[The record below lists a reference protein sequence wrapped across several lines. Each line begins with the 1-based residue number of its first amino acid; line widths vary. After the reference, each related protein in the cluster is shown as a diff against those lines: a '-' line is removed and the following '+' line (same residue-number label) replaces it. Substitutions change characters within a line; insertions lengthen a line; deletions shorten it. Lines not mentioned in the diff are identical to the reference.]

1 MVSEGEIVNHLVL
14 DELGK
19 SVRLVFHTE
28 RSGVSWCLIK
38 KTGRGKKYGMFCS
51 IK

>member
-1 MVSEGEIVNHLVL
+1 MVSEGEIVNHLAL

-38 KTGRGKKYGMFCS
+38 KQEEGRNM
-51 IK
+51 